1 MPIMNGNSR
10 DSRPAVVIYHY
21 LNLFK
26 IASRRVIWDEDPGF
40 LRFVLLREEV
50 AEGPWL
56 AAATAASFEDL
67 PEDLAECREYQTCC
81 LLVTC

>member
-1 MPIMNGNSR
+1 MEYPLILG
-10 DSRPAVVIYHY
+10 PQFVTIYHY
-21 LNLFK
+21 LPLSHFFY
-26 IASRRVIWDEDPGF
+26 IFHGRRVIWDEDPGF

-67 PEDLAECREYQTCC
+67 PEDQAECREYQTCDR
-81 LLVTC
+81 